1 MAERVHKSLLNAKV
15 GIIFYF
21 TSIIMTFF
29 SRRIFLDNLGADFI
43 GLTGTI
49 SSILGFLNITEVGIA
64 TSIGYFLY
72 KPLANRDQDTIN
84 EIVSLFGWLYRIV
97 GTIILCGGIIISL
110 FFPFV
115 FSNSGMPLGIIFFM
129 TYSFLGSDVIG
140 YYFNYRHILL
150 DSDQKTYK
158 YTIWIQTGGIVK
170 TIVQILLAYY
180 YKNYYIFV
188 GVEFVFCLFICWAVN
203 YVIDKEYPWLQSDKS
218 KGKLILKRYPEIL
231 KKTKQVFIHRM
242 KNFFL
247 SKSDEILVFAFESLR
262 MVTCFGNYMMIVGR
276 LTGLFNTVFT
286 GMNASIGNLV
296 AEGNQRNI
304 RKVFWEFATFRYW
317 ITGIFI
323 IVLTFIINPFIGWWL
338 GPQYILKDHIV
349 FLVLLN
355 MYIMLTRPSVDLF
368 INAYGLYDDVWAAY
382 TEGAINLII
391 TLVIGYFYGLIGIL
405 LGKTISMILLVVI
418 WKPYF
423 LYRHGFKQHV
433 AKYWRHIIIH
443 YLILLLCLAGN
454 YFLALALSQKAEF
467 TLISILLYAICI
479 SLPII
484 VLYTVFVYL
493 FTPGMKDL
501 GNRVPV
507 ISKIQ
512 NKLLR

>member
-1 MAERVHKSLLNAKV
+1 MAGRVHKSLLNAKV

-188 GVEFVFCLFICWAVN
+188 GVEFIFCLFICWAVN
-203 YVIDKEYPWLQSDKS
+203 YVIDKEYPWL
-218 KGKLILKRYPEIL
+218 
-231 KKTKQVFIHRM
+231 
-242 KNFFL
+242 
-247 SKSDEILVFAFESLR
+247 
-262 MVTCFGNYMMIVGR
+262 
-276 LTGLFNTVFT
+276 
-286 GMNASIGNLV
+286 
-296 AEGNQRNI
+296 
-304 RKVFWEFATFRYW
+304 
-317 ITGIFI
+317 
-323 IVLTFIINPFIGWWL
+323 
-338 GPQYILKDHIV
+338 
-349 FLVLLN
+349 
-355 MYIMLTRPSVDLF
+355 
-368 INAYGLYDDVWAAY
+368 
-382 TEGAINLII
+382 
-391 TLVIGYFYGLIGIL
+391 
-405 LGKTISMILLVVI
+405 
-418 WKPYF
+418 
-423 LYRHGFKQHV
+423 
-433 AKYWRHIIIH
+433 
-443 YLILLLCLAGN
+443 
-454 YFLALALSQKAEF
+454 
-467 TLISILLYAICI
+467 
-479 SLPII
+479 
-484 VLYTVFVYL
+484 
-493 FTPGMKDL
+493 
-501 GNRVPV
+501 
-507 ISKIQ
+507 
-512 NKLLR
+512 